1 MEDYTVIAGEEK
13 WTRNTMKGAQGLAD
27 YLTYKGLMGG
37 QTGKPASVYLT
48 EGLKAGGRPEDFLL
62 YVGKAEV
69 EK

>member
-37 QTGKPASVYLT
+37 QTGKPAKVYATKHGPSMEVMELV
-48 EGLKAGGRPEDFLL
+48 